1 MIVYPLACD
10 EGHSFEG
17 WFASAEACEK
27 EAAAGRLTC
36 PSCSSSQVR
45 KLPSAPYVKGSAQ
58 ARSPMADETAVRAKA
73 LKALRKFLLEKTEN
87 VGSRFPEV
95 ARRIHYGEEPERAIR
110 GQATL
115 EEAAELHEEGIS
127 ALVVAPDVI
136 PAEDVH

>member
-1 MIVYPLACD
+1 MIVYPLACG

-27 EAAAGRLTC
+27 QAAAGQLTC

-45 KLPSAPYVKGSAQ
+45 KLPSAPYVKGSAV
-58 ARSPMADETAVRAKA
+58 ARSPMPDEAAVRAKA

-110 GQATL
+110 GKATL
-115 EEAAELHEEGIS
+115 EEAAELQEEGIS